1 VYELG
6 YFNPELMK
14 NDLDQ
19 GEAIQIVKNY
29 MKRLAETYEDKEYAA
44 EVIERIYNE
53 VIICEDIDFIL
64 ECKKLL

>member
-1 VYELG
+1 MG

-14 NDLDQ
+14 NNLDQ
-19 GEAIQIVKNY
+19 EEAIQIVKNY

-53 VIICEDIDFIL
+53 GATCEDIDFIL